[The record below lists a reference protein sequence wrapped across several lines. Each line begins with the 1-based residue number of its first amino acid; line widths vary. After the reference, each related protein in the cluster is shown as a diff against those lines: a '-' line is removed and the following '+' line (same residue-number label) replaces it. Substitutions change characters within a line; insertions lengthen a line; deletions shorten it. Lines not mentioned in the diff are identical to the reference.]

1 MKRNATYQ
9 YLRTTLQKINQA
21 SVRSDQFDPF
31 TLKATVSQTRWIEL
45 EQAIRKSGERV
56 EVDEIEW
63 WDALCS
69 TLSFI
74 KVKPPSGSRKV
85 ARMNLSIRGNKG
97 KKIIRIRAV
106 FQLQKIPLRSWLTFI
121 IIVVVIVIT
130 APLLCIYPFTQLR
143 EAWRGWSVYCSLH
156 FSSLVAWHLVRRFG
170 SYGERLVRLLLKGSQ
185 IYNKQMSC
193 QLLLAWKNRSL
204 RVKPYFTDA
213 QV

>member
-9 YLRTTLQKINQA
+9 YLRIALQKINHA

-31 TLKATVSQTRWIEL
+31 TLKATSISNPLGRIGTSDKKIRWT
-45 EQAIRKSGERV
+45 SGSGR
-56 EVDEIEW
+56 DRMMGC
-63 WDALCS
+63 AL
-69 TLSFI
+69 LYPI
-74 KVKPPSGSRKV
+74 LLKVKPPSGSRKV

-143 EAWRGWSVYCSLH
+143 EAWRGWSVYCFNSLLV
-156 FSSLVAWHLVRRFG
+156 SSGDV
-170 SYGERLVRLLLKGSQ
+170 
-185 IYNKQMSC
+185 
-193 QLLLAWKNRSL
+193 
-204 RVKPYFTDA
+204 
-213 QV
+213 